1 MIQFL
6 IVATIVF
13 FITGYVWD
21 VETAIKTGP
30 KLIDYWMFAGLVI
43 MIISPF
49 INLAWIVYYL
59 SARVVGL
66 FRRKSS
72 RRNWQ
77 PPF

>member
-21 VETAIKTGP
+21 IETAIKTGP
-30 KLIDYWMFAGLVI
+30 KLMDYWMFAGLVI

-49 INLAWIVYYL
+49 INLARIIYYL
-59 SARVVGL
+59 SAIIANF
-66 FRRKSS
+66 FRRKSP
-72 RRNWQ
+72 R
-77 PPF
+77 